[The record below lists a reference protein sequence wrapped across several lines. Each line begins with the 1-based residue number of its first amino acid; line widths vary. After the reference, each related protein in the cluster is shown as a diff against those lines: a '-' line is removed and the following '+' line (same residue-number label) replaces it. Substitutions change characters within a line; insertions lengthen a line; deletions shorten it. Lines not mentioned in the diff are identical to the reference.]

1 MKFSKSLVTEFS
13 KSLVVLGSNLPEPAM
28 RKIRVIPHH
37 HSPPKLC
44 KAFIEK
50 KFVQIVVTHTGSAA
64 NFAAKRVRPPIE
76 VRLRRRR
83 KNYL

>member
-1 MKFSKSLVTEFS
+1 M
-13 KSLVVLGSNLPEPAM
+13 LGSNLPDPAM

-37 HSPPKLC
+37 HSPPRLC
-44 KAFIEK
+44 QAFIEK
-50 KFVQIVVTHTGSAA
+50 RFVRIVVTRTGSAA

-76 VRLRRRR
+76 VRLRKQR